1 MEEIIEGRQYLID
14 LIQYIGAKEVYI
26 NYGNHDIRMGAY
38 FAKNLDSDILELAPN
53 NAIELI
59 VEDGFRHYN
68 KRTMQKVYY
77 PPIKDAFV
85 DLGINVHYVNDWKIK
100 LGKVWFVHPLAYRQG
115 NLATAEKAKGYLQDI
130 DTEPFDAVVMAHTH
144 KVGHTKI
151 GRINLYEQ
159 GACCKTDE
167 MNYVDGKLMKPQK
180 EGFMFIAL
188 DKEGNL
194 IEDKTKVLNL
204 DYNKCLDYL
213 KDNNIKLDI
222 IFLDP
227 PYKNECL
234 NDIIDK
240 ILVYDLLN
248 NNGIIVCEV
257 DKDYLNKDFS
267 NLEII
272 KNRKYGDKF
281 IIIYE
286 KN

>member
-1 MEEIIEGRQYLID
+1 MKIISGTLKGRTIDGFNIEGTRPTMDRVKESLFGM
-14 LIQYIGAKEVYI
+14 IQTY
-26 NYGNHDIRMGAY
+26 
-38 FAKNLDSDILELAPN
+38 
-53 NAIELI
+53 
-59 VEDGFRHYN
+59 
-68 KRTMQKVYY
+68 
-77 PPIKDAFV
+77 IKDSICL
-85 DLGINVHYVNDWKIK
+85 DLFTGS
-100 LGKVWFVHPLAYRQG
+100 G
-115 NLATAEKAKGYLQDI
+115 NLAFEAISNGSRLCYFNDKNIKC
-130 DTEPFDAVVMAHTH
+130 
-144 KVGHTKI
+144 
-151 GRINLYEQ
+151 INIV
-159 GACCKTDE
+159 KK
-167 MNYVDGKLMKPQK
+167 NIKN
-180 EGFMFIAL
+180 F
-188 DKEGNL
+188 N